1 MGGREEEEAGRRER
15 EMARMVFGWKCCCCS
30 LLWSLS
36 CVLGKL
42 PQCRLCS
49 VQNSVCSEAGHSL
62 IPFSKVWESTI
73 MFTSLSSVALS
84 GNHPQKECFRLLI
97 FLHFLGSEKYLL
109 PQFLTLLGSQV
120 RMSFI
125 LASVED
131 RNGIIIE
138 DNFQKKTKFLS
149 LVSLFLP
156 FEHTL

>member
-1 MGGREEEEAGRRER
+1 M
-15 EMARMVFGWKCCCCS
+15 EMLLLQPS
-30 LLWSLS
+30 LEPELS
-36 CVLGKL
+36 IGKTA
-42 PQCRLCS
+42 PCRLCS
-49 VQNSVCSEAGHSL
+49 VQNSVCSAAGHSL
-62 IPFSKVWESTI
+62 VPFSKVWESTI

-97 FLHFLGSEKYLL
+97 FSYFLGSEKYLL

-138 DNFQKKTKFLS
+138 DNFQKT
-149 LVSLFLP
+149 
-156 FEHTL
+156 